1 MKLKEEFVL
10 KALEPDACM
19 AQLCREYGVSRQN
32 GYKWVSRFKEEGLE
46 GLVERSR
53 RPQTSPLNTSGELV
67 LQILE
72 LRGKYG
78 WGPKKLRQVL
88 AKRVRVGSE
97 ETPKLRTIARIL
109 ARAGVIKK
117 RRRRPTA
124 NLWVEGAPHPTV
136 KEPNDLW
143 TVDFKGWW
151 KTEDGERCEPL
162 TVRDACSRFVLR
174 VAIVDSTS
182 AKAVHKEFH
191 RLFEK
196 YGLPKAILSDN
207 GNPFACTRAL
217 ANLSELS
224 AWWVSLGI
232 QVIHSRPGCP
242 QDNGGH
248 ERVHV
253 DMLPLQEQSAP
264 NRKAQ
269 QLLCEKWQREFNHI
283 RPHEALQMR
292 TPAEVYKRSPRRLP
306 AVATAKYPTGSLLR
320 RIKGNGCFYW
330 KQRDVFVSHSLR
342 KQTIAL
348 ICGPERRAKVF
359 FHQVLLGELD
369 LENGRRVE
377 PTCVSNGHPS
387 KAVAVPDAAT

>member
-19 AQLCREYGVSRQN
+19 AQLCREYEVSRQN
-32 GYKWVSRFKEEGLE
+32 GYKWVKRFRSEGLD
-46 GLVERSR
+46 GLEERSR
-53 RPQTSPLNTSGELV
+53 RPHSSPLSTSGEMV
-67 LQILE
+67 LQIIE

-78 WGPKKLRQVL
+78 WGPKKLRQIL
-88 AKRVRVGSE
+88 AKRLRGE
-97 ETPKLRTIARIL
+97 KAPKPRTIARIL
-109 ARAGVIKK
+109 ARAGAVKK
-117 RRRRPTA
+117 RRPRPVA
-124 NLWVEGAPHPTV
+124 KVWDEGAPHPTV
-136 KEPNDLW
+136 NEPNDLW

-151 KTEDGERCEPL
+151 KADDGERCEPL
-162 TVRDACSRFVLR
+162 TVRDAYSRFVLR
-174 VAIVDSTS
+174 VVLLGSTGVE
-182 AKAVHKEFH
+182 KVRKEFQ

-264 NRKAQ
+264 NRKVQ
-269 QLLCEKWQREFNHI
+269 QVLCEKWQREFNHI

-306 AVATAKYPTGSLLR
+306 AVVTARYPAGAILR
-320 RIKGNGCFYW
+320 RVKGNGCFYW
-330 KQRDVFVSHSLR
+330 KKRDIFASHSLR
-342 KQTIAL
+342 KQTLAL
-348 ICGPERRAKVF
+348 ICGAGPRAKVM
-359 FHQVLLGELD
+359 FHQITLGEFD
-369 LENGRRVE
+369 LEHGQQVE
-377 PTCVSNGHPS
+377 PICASNCHPLEGL
-387 KAVAVPDAAT
+387 ALPDAAV

>member
-1 MKLKEEFVL
+1 MKLREEFVL
-10 KALEPDACM
+10 KALEPNACM
-19 AQLCREYGVSRQN
+19 SEVCREYGVSRQN
-32 GYKWVSRFKEEGLE
+32 GYKWVKRFKEEGLE

-53 RPQTSPLNTSGELV
+53 RPHGSPLNTSGEMV

-72 LRGKYG
+72 MRGEYG
-78 WGPKKLRQVL
+78 WGPKKLRQL
-88 AKRVRVGSE
+88 LTKRLRGE
-97 ETPKLRTIARIL
+97 EPPRLRTIARIL
-109 ARAGVIKK
+109 ARAGMAKK
-117 RRRRPTA
+117 RRRRPA
-124 NLWVEGAPHPTV
+124 AKVWAEGAPHPTV
-136 KEPNDLW
+136 NAPNDLW

-151 KTEDGERCEPL
+151 KTDDGQRCEPL
-162 TVRDACSRFVLR
+162 TVRDAYSRFVLR

-182 AKAVHKEFH
+182 VGHVRKEFQ

-224 AWWVSLGI
+224 AWWVSLEI

-264 NRKAQ
+264 TRKAQ
-269 QLLCEKWQREFNHI
+269 QVLCEKWQREFNHI

-292 TPAEVYKRSPRRLP
+292 TPAEVYKRSSRSLP
-306 AVATAKYPTGSLLR
+306 AVATAKYPAGSLLR
-320 RIKGNGCFYW
+320 RVKGNGCFYW

-342 KQTIAL
+342 TQTIAL
-348 ICGPERRAKVF
+348 ISGVERRAKVL
-359 FHQVLLGELD
+359 FHQIVLGDFD
-369 LENGRRVE
+369 LETGHRVE
-377 PTCVSNGHPS
+377 PICVSSSHPS
-387 KAVAVPDAAT
+387 KPIAVPNAVT